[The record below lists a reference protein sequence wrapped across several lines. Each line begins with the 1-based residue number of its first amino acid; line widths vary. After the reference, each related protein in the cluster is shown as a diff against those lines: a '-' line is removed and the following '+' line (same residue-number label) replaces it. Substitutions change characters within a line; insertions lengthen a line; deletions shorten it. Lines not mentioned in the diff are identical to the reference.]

1 MAASNYTQT
10 NHPSP
15 TFVESAG
22 GILFN
27 PTTREICL
35 LHHRARAQH
44 LLPKGRRNVGES
56 RARAA
61 VREVQEETGVPC
73 RLMRVDMRSRAPSVE
88 EDEVGRG
95 EYVGDVARWHE
106 GVAGEPFSMTWR
118 ELGDAVGGG
127 VGGGDGAGGEGGGVK
142 LIWWFVLEVVEEGGG
157 RGGGDDVV
165 SHMGEEQFGVEW
177 VGYEAA
183 AEKLTFLQDR
193 EILAMAVEI
202 VEETQKR
209 RRRG

>member
-1 MAASNYTQT
+1 
-10 NHPSP
+10 
-15 TFVESAG
+15 VE
-22 GILFN
+22 
-27 PTTREICL
+27 
-35 LHHRARAQH
+35 
-44 LLPKGRRNVGES
+44 
-56 RARAA
+56 
-61 VREVQEETGVPC
+61 
-73 RLMRVDMRSRAPSVE
+73 E

-95 EYVGDVARWHE
+95 KYVGDVARWHE

-118 ELGDAVGGG
+118 ELGDAGSGTGNDGGG
-127 VGGGDGAGGEGGGVK
+127 REGGGVK

-157 RGGGDDVV
+157 GREGGGDDVV
-165 SHMGEEQFGVEW
+165 SHMGEEQFGIEW

-183 AEKLTFLQDR
+183 VEKLTFLQDR